1 MNFVNAM
8 PHRTCRGRD
17 RCGMTMIEL
26 MAASVLASLL
36 MVAVLGIL
44 LTMSAQRRALRTIAT
59 VAPWREQL
67 LAQLRWDF
75 TNARTMSWSAGEL
88 RLYGLGGRDF
98 ATASVTQRPSEVI
111 YSIRRM
117 TGKNWLLRSE
127 IDVDSRSNRNMRAE
141 LVCFGVER
149 FDFRLLDRD
158 EEVPQRII
166 PVPRTFRMI
175 LHGETGNGP
184 VIEQA
189 VLLN

>member
-1 MNFVNAM
+1 
-8 PHRTCRGRD
+8 
-17 RCGMTMIEL
+17 MTMIEL
-26 MAASVLASLL
+26 LAAVVLTSTL

-44 LTMSAQRRALRTIAT
+44 LTMSAQRRALLATET

-75 TNARTMSWSAGEL
+75 INARKMSWSGVEL
-88 RLYGLGGRDF
+88 RLYGLGGRNF
-98 ATASVTQRPSEVI
+98 ATASVTQRPCEVV

-117 TGKNWLLRSE
+117 TGRKWLLRSE
-127 IDVDSRSNRNMRAE
+127 IDLDSRSNRNVREE

-149 FDFRLLDRD
+149 FDFRLLNRD
-158 EEVPQRII
+158 EAVPQRLL

-175 LHGETGNGP
+175 LHGEAGNEP
-184 VIEQA
+184 VIEQS